1 MRKVYNSIMEINKK
15 KMKENRKS
23 YTINNTERKS
33 KGEAQKRKIQSKKRT
48 IFLHVLDGISY
59 SN

>member
-15 KMKENRKS
+15 KMKENGKS

-33 KGEAQKRKIQSKKRT
+33 KGEAQKIKIQSKKRT
-48 IFLHVLDGISY
+48 IFLHVLNGISY